1 MYFLLYL
8 VLLSA
13 DGFGIYRSYIPT
25 QHIKR
30 DLSTI
35 YLENIRSIKF
45 LEERHEKLQSD
56 DFRMMGYYSG
66 VLCREDVFSD
76 YENNQLTKAVYVA
89 YLSHLYQRRH
99 SGEPFI
105 THPFSVALILVSY
118 KADCVTIIAGLL
130 HDTIEDTELTFQDI
144 YKLFGFEVTKI
155 VEGETKVSKLPKMRR
170 KHVSINSGNSRRDE
184 IKMEQDE
191 NLRKMFIAMS
201 DDWRIIVLKLADRL
215 HNMRTLEYMKKEK
228 QVEIAKETLSL
239 FAPLAHRLGLWMFKV
254 ELEDLSFKYA
264 YPEEYLCVSNQ
275 LKNRRGLFE
284 DNLDFAEKQII
295 NCLQSMNIQSYD
307 IQMRTKTIYSI
318 WRKMM
323 DNYCN
328 IEGILDL
335 MAIRII
341 LKENTTPFD
350 DISLCYLVLGQ
361 VHRLWTPVPKT
372 LKDYLSHPKPNGY
385 KSLHTTVLIN
395 GYPVEIQIRTVEMHY
410 VAEWGTAAHWAYKG
424 DVPMRVSE
432 EMLWLREIKE
442 WEVESPS
449 IFMERVRNELLGT
462 RTFVFGP
469 NGDIMNLARGTTLGD
484 LITSGVLTNRVMVN
498 GVCESLCYKM
508 KNGDLLI

>member
-8 VLLSA
+8 AFLSV
-13 DGFGIYRSYIPT
+13 DGFGIYRSHISTP
-25 QHIKR
+25 QIKR

-35 YLENIRSIKF
+35 YPDHIRGIKF
-45 LEERHEKLQSD
+45 LEERQDKLQSD
-56 DFRMMGYYSG
+56 DFRMIGYYSG

-89 YLSHLYQRRH
+89 YLSHLYQRRN

-105 THPFSVALILVSY
+105 THPFSVALILASS
-118 KADCVTIIAGLL
+118 KADCVTIIGGLL
-130 HDTIEDTELTFQDI
+130 HDTVEDTELTFQDI
-144 YKLFGFEVTKI
+144 YKLFGLEVTKI

-170 KHVSINSGNSRRDE
+170 KNKAYKAYKEDGKR
-184 IKMEQDE
+184 EQDE

-215 HNMRTLEYMKKEK
+215 HNMRTLQYMSHPKR
-228 QVEIAKETLSL
+228 VEIAKETLSL
-239 FAPLAHRLGLWMFKV
+239 FAPLAHRLGLWMYKV
-254 ELEDLSFKYA
+254 ELEDLSFRYA
-264 YPEEYLCVSNQ
+264 YSEEYIEVSRQ
-275 LKNRRGLFE
+275 LENRKELFE
-284 DNLDFAEKQII
+284 DNLYFAEKQII

-323 DNYCN
+323 DNSCN

-350 DISLCYLVLGQ
+350 DISMCYLVLGQ
-361 VHRLWTPVPKT
+361 VHRLWTPLPKT

-395 GYPVEIQIRTVEMHY
+395 GYPVEIQIRTTDMHY
-410 VAEWGTAAHWAYKG
+410 VAEWGTAAHWAYKS
-424 DVPMRVSE
+424 DVPNRVSE
-432 EMLWLREIKE
+432 EMLWLRKIQD
-442 WEVESPS
+442 WDVDSPS

-469 NGDIMNLARGTTLGD
+469 NGDIMNLGSGTTLGD
-484 LITSGVLTNRVMVN
+484 LVTSGVLTRDHIMVN
-498 GVCESLCYKM
+498 GVCESLCYKV
-508 KNGDLLI
+508 KNGDLISY